1 MRRAYAYG
9 NYMSTAHKCEPHILD
24 RPARSRQIN
33 AMTKNT
39 APPVAP
45 AAFGLKVHDG
55 LRPHVLAKGHSEA
68 AADAMVD
75 FDAAAF
81 VFHRLAA
88 RGDMPR
94 KLLAEM
100 GQTLEILQF
109 QSLAA
114 ILRIQSGKG
123 QRPAQPA
130 TIGLLAEELHLDPSR
145 ASRIAADLIAAG
157 YLRRE
162 AAQDDGRKSVL
173 VLTDRAEDLF
183 CSFRDLRFDK
193 VMQVFNGWSD
203 AEIIQFAALF
213 SRYCAR
219 MKEVFHD
226 GGAV

>member
-1 MRRAYAYG
+1 M
-9 NYMSTAHKCEPHILD
+9 TQK
-24 RPARSRQIN
+24 N
-33 AMTKNT
+33 A
-39 APPVAP
+39 PSPGS
-45 AAFGLKVHDG
+45 AAFGLKVHEG
-55 LRPHVLAKGHSEA
+55 LRPRLLARGHSEA
-68 AADAMVD
+68 AAAAMVD

-109 QSLAA
+109 QSLTA
-114 ILRIQSGKG
+114 ILRIQGGKG

-173 VLTDRAEDLF
+173 VLTDRAEALF

-193 VMQVFNGWSD
+193 VMQVFDGWSD
-203 AEIIQFAALF
+203 AEIIQFANLF
-213 SRYCAR
+213 TRYCSR

-226 GGAV
+226 GTAS